1 MVIRRRLTENPSL
14 PVSAEDRALAAKYDG
29 ARQAAEQI
37 GDKDAALREA
47 FENVAFGEPD
57 LQGARPGPGGRGRL
71 HALPAGGATR
81 GRAHQGSR
89 ATTDT

>member
-37 GDKDAALREA
+37 GDKDPAA
-47 FENVAFGEPD
+47 
-57 LQGARPGPGGRGRL
+57 
-71 HALPAGGATR
+71 
-81 GRAHQGSR
+81 
-89 ATTDT
+89 